1 MVYLQS
7 VFYCGELEDQTVL
20 EEHAQHSE
28 GSIFHPLPLY
38 AGFSVPFGLGASFL
52 KDKQIR
58 PANLFDQMS
67 HFS

>member
-38 AGFSVPFGLGASFL
+38 ACFSVPLAWVLAFGRTS
-52 KDKQIR
+52 
-58 PANLFDQMS
+58 
-67 HFS
+67 